1 MMIKILL
8 ALLWVMLLV
17 YLFVFL
23 KDYIQKKRLN
33 EIENNDTC
41 KIAITGFVVNFL
53 DTLGIGSFAI
63 TTTIFKQWK
72 MVKDRIIP
80 GTLNTSMCIPIMAEA
95 LIFINK
101 VEVDPRTLISMIVAA
116 VIGAF
121 WGSGIVSKL
130 DEKKVQIGMS
140 VALLSVF
147 LLMLSGKLGILPIG
161 GEATGLYGV
170 KLVVAI
176 VCNFILGALMTLG
189 IGLYAPCMA
198 LVLSLGMNPLVAFPV
213 MMGSCAFLMPVAG
226 IKFIKEGAYD
236 AKVTFIIT
244 IFGVLGVMVAVYF
257 VKSLPLDKVVWIV
270 MVAILYTAVKLF
282 LDSKKV
288 KTI

>member
-8 ALLWVMLLV
+8 TLLWVMLLV

-80 GTLNTSMCIPIMAEA
+80 GTLNTAMCIPIMAEA

-140 VALLSVF
+140 VALFSVF

>member
-140 VALLSVF
+140 LALLSVF

>member
-1 MMIKILL
+1 MIKILL
-8 ALLWVMLLV
+8 GLLWVMLLV

-23 KDYIQKKRLN
+23 KDYIQKKKLN
-33 EIENNDTC
+33 EIKNGDTC

-63 TTTIFKQWK
+63 ATMIFKQSK

-80 GTLNTSMCIPIMAEA
+80 GTLNTAMCIPIMAEA

-101 VEVDPRTLISMIVAA
+101 VEVDSRTLISMIIAA

-140 VALLSVF
+140 LALLSVF

-161 GEATGLYGV
+161 GEATGLYGI
-170 KLVVAI
+170 KLLVAI
-176 VCNFILGALMTLG
+176 LCNFILGALMTLG

-198 LVLSLGMNPLVAFPV
+198 LVLSLGMSPLVAFPV

-270 MVAILYTAVKLF
+270 MMAILYTAVKLF

>member
-8 ALLWVMLLV
+8 TLLWVMLLV

-33 EIENNDTC
+33 EIENNDTF

-80 GTLNTSMCIPIMAEA
+80 GTLNTAMCIPIMAEA

-140 VALLSVF
+140 VALFSVF